1 MNRLPAFAALA
12 LFGLGGCSSGANTA
26 EFARVENA
34 RFVIPYASSY
44 FVGANFWYGALLAA
58 EGPNADRDRLCRE
71 LDRMKRSGIT
81 NLRILVGSE
90 GSEGIVSKVEPILQ
104 TAPGIYNEKSARRFG
119 FPTGRTWETADVR
132 RTLPDQLMG
141 VERRLF
147 TIPRME
153 RLRHLSRSGTRRLGN
168 LPRIRVP
175 IPSKRT
181 DRQMQAT
188 FLRSRAPHRNPHEP
202 LYGPALRRGSGHL
215 LVADRQRT
223 PRLHGRQQRALLRMD
238 RSHGT
243 AVERVGPQP
252 HGLDRQ
258 RRRKRLRRRSGTL
271 GAHPCHSRNRL
282 CQHPY
287 LAL

>member
-44 FVGANFWYGALLAA
+44 FVGQISGTEPLAA
-58 EGPNADRDRLCRE
+58 EGPNADREPCLCRE
-71 LDRMKRSGIT
+71 LDLHFKRSDEPPDPGGI
-81 NLRILVGSE
+81 RRRE
-90 GSEGIVSKVEPILQ
+90 GVVSKVEPILQ
-104 TAPGIYNEKSARRFG
+104 TAPASTNESARRFG
-119 FPTGRTWETADVR
+119 FPTGRTRETADVR

-141 VERRLF
+141 VERRAIHN
-147 TIPRME
+147 TSNGAVRAPIP
-153 RLRHLSRSGTRRLGN
+153 TRRLGN

-271 GAHPCHSRNRL
+271 GAYPCHSRNRL